1 MPNDTMDFDSV
12 FGQPPAEA
20 VPYQTDALGVA
31 RVYADLLAR
40 APENKMAPR
49 LDAMRRAV
57 EILGSPEKAAPVI
70 HITGTNG
77 KTSTARMIERLLMA
91 HDIRTGRYTSPHLSK
106 VTERISIDGEPVAD
120 TTFVRIWD
128 EIAPYLA
135 IVDAELEADGQ
146 PRITYFE
153 AVTILA
159 FAIFADE
166 PVDVMV
172 LEVGIGGSWDA
183 TNVADATVSV
193 ITPIELDHTDML
205 GETLAEIAGE
215 KSGIIKPGSFLVS
228 TAQEPEAA
236 QVLLEAARD
245 NNADYRFEG
254 VEFGTVE
261 RTAGVGGQLL
271 TIQGMA
277 QRYEDIALALFGE
290 HQGQNAAVALAA
302 VEAFLGGGEK
312 ELSEDLVKQAFGS
325 VTSPGRL
332 EVVATEPAVVVDAAH
347 NPHGV
352 RASAAAFK
360 ESFALEELHLV
371 VGILGEKD
379 AAEIFSVLRQS
390 YIDTT
395 EYRVKL
401 HLTASDSPRAI
412 APATLQG
419 LALDAGFDE
428 DDLETYENIPDAV
441 SAALTAAADVPNLNS
456 AVLITGSITVVG
468 EARTL
473 LGL

>member
-1 MPNDTMDFDSV
+1 MPNDNLDFDAV
-12 FGQPPAEA
+12 LGQTPAEA
-20 VPYQTDALGVA
+20 LPYQTDALGVA

-106 VTERISIDGEPVAD
+106 VTERISINGEPVAD
-120 TTFVRIWD
+120 TTFVRVWD

-135 IVDAELEADGQ
+135 IVDTELEADGQ

-166 PVDVMV
+166 PVDVIV

-193 ITPIELDHTDML
+193 ITPIGLDHTDML
-205 GETLAEIAGE
+205 GETLSEIAGE
-215 KSGIIKPGSFLVS
+215 KSGIIKPSSFLVS
-228 TAQEPEAA
+228 AVQEPEAA
-236 QVLLEAARD
+236 QVLLEAARA

-261 RTAGVGGQLL
+261 RTAGVGGQML
-271 TIQGMA
+271 TIQGLA
-277 QRYEDIALALFGE
+277 QRYESVALPLFGE

-312 ELSEDLVKQAFGS
+312 ELSEELVKQAFGS
-325 VTSPGRL
+325 ATSPGRL
-332 EVVATEPAVVVDAAH
+332 EVVATEPVVVVDAAH

-379 AAEIFSVLRQS
+379 AAEIFSVLRQD

-412 APATLQG
+412 APTTLQG

-428 DDLETYENIPDAV
+428 EDLETYENIPDAV

>member
-153 AVTILA
+153 ALTILA

-271 TIQGMA
+271 TIQGLA
-277 QRYEDIALALFGE
+277 QRYEDIALPLFGE

-332 EVVATEPAVVVDAAH
+332 EVVATEPVVVVDAAH